1 MREGVCA
8 LSFFT
13 SKAMQSTSN
22 VSSLPKY
29 FYFTCVFC
37 IYLVAIANILCYNKV
52 FKSKFKPHE
61 ATIMKEKLE
70 ALLREGAGRI
80 EAAKTEAELQ
90 EIKGALLGKQG
101 AVTELL
107 KEIPKLDVALRPE
120 MGKAVNNVKNLLSEQ
135 IEGKREDLKLK
146 ASEVSP
152 DFDYTLPG
160 LPPMTGGLHPITQ
173 MCYDLNDAFRSM
185 GFEIFQGPEITS
197 EYYAFDNL
205 NFPPNHPA
213 RESMDTYWLEGHDA
227 GEANEKLCL
236 RPHLT
241 GGSVRYMQKHKP
253 PYRFV
258 YPGRV
263 YRNET
268 TDARHERAFFQ
279 YEALIVDK
287 DLTFTSGKVMI
298 KSILSKVFGQ
308 DVPVRMRAGFFPFV
322 EPGFEIDMGC
332 LVCGGKGCS
341 VCKHV
346 GWIEIMPGG
355 TPHPNVLRAA
365 GVDPDEYTGFYV
377 NIGLDR
383 LVMMR
388 YGVDDVRMFHGTD
401 LRFLNQFR

>member
-1 MREGVCA
+1 MLLTCFKEE
-8 LSFFT
+8 
-13 SKAMQSTSN
+13 
-22 VSSLPKY
+22 SL
-29 FYFTCVFC
+29 V
-37 IYLVAIANILCYNKV
+37 
-52 FKSKFKPHE
+52 
-61 ATIMKEKLE
+61 KEKLE
-70 ALLREGAGRI
+70 ALLNEGI
-80 EAAKTEAELQ
+80 AKITGAKSESELQ
-90 EIKGALLGKQG
+90 EVKASLLGKQG
-101 AVTELL
+101 SLTGIL
-107 KEIPKLDVALRPE
+107 KEMPKLDASLRPE
-120 MGKAVNNVKNLLSEQ
+120 IGRMVNQLKERFTTLIDTQ
-135 IEGKREDLKLK
+135 RETISLN
-146 ASEVSP
+146 ASKIPE
-152 DFDYTLPG
+152 DFDCTVPG
-160 LPPMTGGLHPITQ
+160 IKPFKGGLHPITQ

-185 GFEIFQGPEITS
+185 GFEVFDEADITS
-197 EYYAFDNL
+197 ELYGFDNL

-213 RESMDTYWLEGHDA
+213 RESMDTYWLKGHDTGNA
-227 GEANEKLCL
+227 ADKLCL

-241 GGSVRYMQKHKP
+241 GASVRYMQTHKP

-287 DLTFTSGKVMI
+287 DFTFTAGKVMI
-298 KSILSKVFGQ
+298 KSILSKVFGK

-341 VCKHV
+341 VCKQV

-365 GVDPDEYTGFYV
+365 GLDPDEYTGFYV

-388 YGVDDVRMFHGTD
+388 YGVDDVRLFHSAD
-401 LRFLNQFR
+401 LRFLSQFC

>member
-1 MREGVCA
+1 
-8 LSFFT
+8 
-13 SKAMQSTSN
+13 
-22 VSSLPKY
+22 
-29 FYFTCVFC
+29 
-37 IYLVAIANILCYNKV
+37 
-52 FKSKFKPHE
+52 
-61 ATIMKEKLE
+61 MKEKLE
-70 ALLREGAGRI
+70 ALLREGTGRI
-80 EAAKTEAELQ
+80 GSAATESELQ
-90 EIKGALLGKQG
+90 EVKSALLGKQG
-101 AVTELL
+101 TLTGLL
-107 KEIPKLDVALRPE
+107 KEIPGLDPAIRPE
-120 MGKAVNNVKNLLSEQ
+120 MGKAVNEVKAKLTAL
-135 IEGKREDLKLK
+135 IDARREELKLK
-146 ASEVSP
+146 ASEIP
-152 DFDYTLPG
+152 ADFDCTVPG
-160 LPPMTGGLHPITQ
+160 VEPFSGGLHPITQ

-185 GFEIFQGPEITS
+185 GFEVFSGPEITS

-213 RESMDTYWLEGHDA
+213 RESMDTYWLEGHDSGSA
-227 GEANEKLCL
+227 ADKLCL

-241 GGSVRYMQKHKP
+241 GDSVRYMQTHKP

-287 DLTFTSGKVMI
+287 DLTFTAGKVMI
-298 KSILSKVFGQ
+298 RSILSKVFGR

-365 GVDPDEYTGFYV
+365 GLDPDEYTGFYV

-388 YGVDDVRMFHGTD
+388 YGVDDVRLFHSAD
-401 LRFLNQFR
+401 LRFLKQFH

>member
-1 MREGVCA
+1 
-8 LSFFT
+8 
-13 SKAMQSTSN
+13 
-22 VSSLPKY
+22 
-29 FYFTCVFC
+29 
-37 IYLVAIANILCYNKV
+37 
-52 FKSKFKPHE
+52 
-61 ATIMKEKLE
+61 MKEKLE
-70 ALLREGAGRI
+70 ALLKEGTAKI
-80 EAAKTEAELQ
+80 EAAQSEAELQ
-90 EIKGALLGKQG
+90 EVKGALLGKQG
-101 AVTELL
+101 SVTELL
-107 KEIPKLDVALRPE
+107 KEIPRLDVAIRPE
-120 MGKAVNNVKNLLSEQ
+120 MGKAINNVKNLLSEA
-135 IEGKREDLKLK
+135 IEGRREAIKLK
-146 ASEVSP
+146 ASAIPE
-152 DFDYTLPG
+152 DFDCTIPG
-160 LPPMTGGLHPITQ
+160 FEPKIGGLHPITQ

-185 GFEIFQGPEITS
+185 GFEVFSGPEITS

-213 RESMDTYWLEGHDA
+213 RESMDTYWLEGHDSGA
-227 GEANEKLCL
+227 ANDKLCL

-241 GGSVRYMQKHKP
+241 GDSVRYMQTHKP

-287 DLTFTSGKVMI
+287 DFTYTAGKVMI
-298 KSILSKVFGQ
+298 KSILQKVFGR

-365 GVDPDEYTGFYV
+365 GLDPDEYTGFYV

-388 YGVDDVRMFHGTD
+388 YGVDDVRLFHSTD
-401 LRFLNQFR
+401 LRFLKQFH

>member
-1 MREGVCA
+1 
-8 LSFFT
+8 
-13 SKAMQSTSN
+13 
-22 VSSLPKY
+22 
-29 FYFTCVFC
+29 
-37 IYLVAIANILCYNKV
+37 
-52 FKSKFKPHE
+52 
-61 ATIMKEKLE
+61 MKDKLE
-70 ALLREGAGRI
+70 ALLREGTEKIAQ
-80 EAAKTEAELQ
+80 AASEQQLQ
-90 EIKGALLGKQG
+90 DIKGALLGKSG
-101 AVTELL
+101 SVTELL

-120 MGKAVNNVKNLLSEQ
+120 MGKAVNAVKNQLSEL
-135 IEGKREDLKLK
+135 IETRREELKLK
-146 ASEVSP
+146 ASEISP
-152 DFDYTLPG
+152 DFDCTIPG
-160 LPPMTGGLHPITQ
+160 FEPKIGGLHPITQ

-185 GFEIFQGPEITS
+185 GFEVFSGPEITS
-197 EYYAFDNL
+197 EYFAFDNL

-213 RESMDTYWLEGHDA
+213 RESMDTYWLEGHDS
-227 GEANEKLCL
+227 GEANDKLCL

-241 GGSVRYMQKHKP
+241 GDSVRYMQTHKP

-287 DLTFTSGKVMI
+287 EFTYTAGKVMI
-298 KSILSKVFGQ
+298 KSILSKVFGR

-332 LVCGGKGCS
+332 LVCGGRGCS

-346 GWIEIMPGG
+346 GCIEIMPGG
-355 TPHPNVLRAA
+355 TPYRHVLRAS
-365 GVDPDEYTGFYV
+365 GLDPDEYTGFYV

-388 YGVDDVRMFHGTD
+388 YGVDDVRLFHSTD
-401 LRFLNQFR
+401 LRFLEQFK